1 MTGPQLGQGY
11 WRDEERT
18 RSAFISVPG
27 REGIYYRTG
36 DRVRRLAPDKPLT
49 YLGRLD
55 NQVKVLG
62 HRVEIGEI
70 EAVARKL
77 SGIDGVVA
85 IPWPNMTNADRIE
98 LFVEGDQFD
107 TEPLLKQMKQQ
118 LPHYMIPR
126 NIRTLS
132 RLPLNPNGKYD
143 RGALRNILAEN

>member
-1 MTGPQLGQGY
+1 MAQN
-11 WRDEERT
+11 
-18 RSAFISVPG
+18 
-27 REGIYYRTG
+27 
-36 DRVRRLAPDKPLT
+36 KPLT

-62 HRVEIGEI
+62 HRVEIGEV

-85 IPWPNMTNADRIE
+85 IPWPNMTNADGIE
-98 LFVEGDQFD
+98 LFLEVDQFD
-107 TEPLLKQMKQQ
+107 PKPLLKQMKEQ

-143 RGALRNILAEN
+143 RGALRNIVAEN